1 MLAFN
6 FGFLFL
12 PEIHGQ
18 DQIHRFKITTDS
30 PDLFLVKIQL
40 VSYHKI
46 IIDPLLFFSIVSS
59 LYHSLN
65 LPRQSQ

>member
-18 DQIHRFKITTDS
+18 DQTYCFKFTTDS
-30 PDLFLVKIQL
+30 PDLFLVKIQPA
-40 VSYHKI
+40 SYHKI
-46 IIDPLLFFSIVSS
+46 IIDPLLFVLHTFILMS
-59 LYHSLN
+59 LFEPST
-65 LPRQSQ
+65 